1 MKLSRKFLVLC
12 AFIAG
17 TGWASASLA
26 APPLPPNADLPPFND
41 KTCTRCHDEGE
52 MKPIWSLYQAR
63 HGVRTDA
70 HAPNC
75 QSCHG
80 GSKKHLYGD
89 PDPKIKG
96 KQPPDV
102 VFGTRANPDGF
113 PKSEVDRQ
121 NASCSACHDKDS
133 KRSHWQGSTHQSRGL
148 ACVSCHEIHT
158 FNDKVRD
165 KRTQPE
171 VCFKCHKEQRAQ
183 INRPSRHAIPEG
195 KVACSDCHNP
205 HGSVGPK
212 LMVRD
217 SINAPCYTC
226 HMEKRGPF
234 VHNHEPV
241 DDDCTNCHNP
251 HGTLEPNMLKARTP
265 FLCHSCHT
273 PHGAVQPLLAG
284 QAGAPNIVG
293 YGNGTYITQGRGC
306 LNCHTQVHG
315 SNNPSL
321 TDPKNAQ
328 FFFR

>member
-217 SINAPCYTC
+217 SINATCYPC

>member
-1 MKLSRKFLVLC
+1 MC

-217 SINAPCYTC
+217 SINATCYTC